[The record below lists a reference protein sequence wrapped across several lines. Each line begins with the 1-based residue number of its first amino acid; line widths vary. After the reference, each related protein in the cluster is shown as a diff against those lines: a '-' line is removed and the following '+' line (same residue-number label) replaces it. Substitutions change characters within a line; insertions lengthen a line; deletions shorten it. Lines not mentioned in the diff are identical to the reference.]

1 MGRPIKNQYLNPDKE
16 DGVGA
21 RRPGQGG
28 EKIYRA
34 DIGAAGTGYYTANA
48 AVSIAAPTLAGGTQA
63 TATVTLNGSGNVTA
77 ITLVNV
83 GSGYLS
89 APAVTITGANSGAA
103 SATAVLTTAN
113 VANALKANA
122 WLFGG
127 TEGTTTVDILK
138 QRGSRSFVVTDG
150 SLTSTV
156 KLVANV
162 ADPSAAGLMTL
173 TATFANSATFQVAKI
188 TNRLVY
194 NSAGTKFLWT
204 LGSASSSTE
213 PKTVTLANQ

>member
-16 DGVGA
+16 DGIGA

-28 EKIYRA
+28 EKVYRV
-34 DIGAAGTGYYTANA
+34 DVDTAGTGYYTANA
-48 AVSIAAPTLAGGTQA
+48 AVSFTAPQLAGGTTA
-63 TATVTLNGSGNVTA
+63 TGTVTLNGSGNVTA
-77 ITLVNV
+77 ISLVNV

-89 APAVTITGANSGAA
+89 APTVTITGANSAAA

-113 VANALKANA
+113 VANAIKANA
-122 WLFGG
+122 WPTGAAV
-127 TEGTTTVDILK
+127 GTTNIDILK
-138 QRGSRSFVVTDG
+138 QRGSRSFTVTDG
-150 SLTSTV
+150 TYTSTC
-156 KLVANV
+156 KLVANI
-162 ADPSAAGLMTL
+162 ADPSAAGLMTI
-173 TATFANSATFQVAKI
+173 TATFANAATFQVAKI

-213 PKTVTLANQ
+213 PKTVTIANQ